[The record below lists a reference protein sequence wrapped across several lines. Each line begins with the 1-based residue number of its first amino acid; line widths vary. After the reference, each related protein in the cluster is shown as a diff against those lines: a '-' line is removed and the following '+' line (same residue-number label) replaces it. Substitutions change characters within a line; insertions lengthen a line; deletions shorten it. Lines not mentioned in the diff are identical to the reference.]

1 MRYLVSLCFVLCT
14 SPLAFGSDPGDS
26 ADQNQVTKDHPTLF
40 LGVWQNDRG
49 SVVNFT
55 STKEILSGYY
65 QTQLGQPDKSQKFP
79 LTGFVQGDLI
89 TFTVNFTGYGSITSW
104 SGQLSKDERGDYIRT
119 LWHLTRDIE
128 DGQEDTDLWHS
139 ITAGAS
145 DFRRMP
151 LNLR

>member
-1 MRYLVSLCFVLCT
+1 MRYIVSLCFVLFT
-14 SPLAFGSDPGDS
+14 TPIALPSDQTKGLDRTPND
-26 ADQNQVTKDHPTLF
+26 AQNLF
-40 LGVWQNDRG
+40 AGVWQNERG
-49 SVVNFT
+49 SIVGFT
-55 STKEILSGYY
+55 RTKDILSGYY

-89 TFTVNFTGYGSITSW
+89 TFTVNFTGYGSMTSW

-128 DGQEDTDLWHS
+128 DGQEDTDLWRS

-145 DFRRMP
+145 QFRRLP
-151 LNLR
+151 APP